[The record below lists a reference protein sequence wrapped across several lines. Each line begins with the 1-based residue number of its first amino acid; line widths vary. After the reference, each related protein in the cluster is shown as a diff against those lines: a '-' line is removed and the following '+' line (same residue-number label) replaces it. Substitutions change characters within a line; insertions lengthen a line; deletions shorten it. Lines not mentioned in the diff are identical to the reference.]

1 MNKKL
6 KKIMCMVLMTL
17 FCVVCCRMDANAY
30 GNYEVMIIDASDLFT
45 DAEKENLRDIMY
57 EVSEY
62 GNVALVTMDNVYPNT
77 EEFAAEAYYDLF
89 GTDSGTLFL
98 IDMDNRYLWI
108 HSDGAMYKTI
118 SKGYANT
125 ITDNVYRYASDGDYF
140 RCAQKT
146 FEQMLTLLKG
156 GKIAQPMKVICN
168 LILSLIVAVIINFWF
183 VSRAAGIKKRKQKEL
198 LAGISHYMYYT
209 DPVLELTRRNNTG
222 DATMN
227 GYRGS
232 GGGGRSSG
240 GSFRSYGGGFRSS
253 GGGFRGGGRSGG
265 GGGHRF

>member
-1 MNKKL
+1 
-6 KKIMCMVLMTL
+6 
-17 FCVVCCRMDANAY
+17 
-30 GNYEVMIIDASDLFT
+30 
-45 DAEKENLRDIMY
+45 
-57 EVSEY
+57 
-62 GNVALVTMDNVYPNT
+62 
-77 EEFAAEAYYDLF
+77 
-89 GTDSGTLFL
+89 
-98 IDMDNRYLWI
+98 
-108 HSDGAMYKTI
+108 
-118 SKGYANT
+118 
-125 ITDNVYRYASDGDYF
+125 
-140 RCAQKT
+140 
-146 FEQMLTLLKG
+146 MLTLLKG

-183 VSRAAGIKKRKQKEL
+183 VSRAARIKTRKQKEL

-222 DATMN
+222 EATMN

-232 GGGGRSSG
+232 GSGGRSSG